1 MILKYIWKLKG
12 ARIAN
17 IIMGEKKGKK
27 LEDIT
32 LQDLL

>member
-1 MILKYIWKLKG
+1 MEIERGKNSQYNNG
-12 ARIAN
+12 
-17 IIMGEKKGKK
+17 GKKGKK